1 MTATLASAGG
11 LPDYHAGM
19 YLDAMEFLEE
29 ERDAWA
35 PYEALGG
42 LSDDQLGVAI
52 DAAHGWS
59 GRDLM
64 AHMLAWQGVSLDA
77 AKELAVGET
86 SATIT
91 RVDADWEARGGE
103 VVNDE
108 ITRTWATV
116 PLEELRERFRTQPG
130 ELRGYLTVVPETR
143 WVKHPTHLK
152 SFHDETIAHYA
163 EHADDL
169 AVILAAAGS

>member
-1 MTATLASAGG
+1 M
-11 LPDYHAGM
+11 AGM

-29 ERDAWA
+29 ERDGWA
-35 PYEALGG
+35 PFEALAE
-42 LSDDQLGVAI
+42 LTDDQLTAEVDG
-52 DAAHGWS
+52 AHGWT

-64 AHMLAWQGVSLDA
+64 AHLLAWQGVSLEA
-77 AKELAVGET
+77 AKELAVNET
-86 SATIT
+86 SATID
-91 RVDADWEARGGE
+91 RVDADWDARGGE

-116 PLEELRERFRTQPG
+116 PMEELRERFRTQPG

-143 WVKHPTHLK
+143 WLKHPTHLK
-152 SFHDETIAHYA
+152 SFHDETIAHYE

-169 AVILAAAGS
+169 RAILTAVRP